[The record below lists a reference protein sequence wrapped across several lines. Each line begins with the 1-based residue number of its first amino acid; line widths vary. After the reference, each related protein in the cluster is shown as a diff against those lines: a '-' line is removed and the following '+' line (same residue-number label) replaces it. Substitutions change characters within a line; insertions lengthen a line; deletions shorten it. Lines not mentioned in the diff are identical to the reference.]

1 MVKKHRIVAFDLGAR
16 TAGERLWLARKAAGL
31 TQVQAAKLAG
41 VGENA
46 YAGAEKGLN
55 ASVRGPVPGIP
66 AVRRPT
72 LAQLLALAR
81 RRWGGGLAAVAS
93 EAGYCRVWFLAK
105 ERAGSRD
112 LRMHWESLGFT
123 FPRK

>member
-1 MVKKHRIVAFDLGAR
+1 MVKKPRNVDFDLGRR
-16 TAGERLWLARKAAGL
+16 TPAERLWLARKAAGL
-31 TQVQAAKLAG
+31 TQVQAAQLAG

-46 YAGAEKGLN
+46 YGDAEKGRS
-55 ASVRGPVPGIP
+55 AAVRGPVPGIP
-66 AVRRPT
+66 GVRRPT

-93 EAGYCRVWFLAK
+93 EAGFCRVWYLAK
-105 ERAGSRD
+105 ERAGSRA
-112 LRMHWESLGFT
+112 LKLHWEGLGFT